1 MLGAV
6 DDGAALRGY
15 WVCFLRRS
23 FLILLVFVAC
33 AFALVGTVRVR
44 RMGEILVLVREVVE
58 QEGGRVVREGDGSH

>member
-15 WVCFLRRS
+15 WGCFLRRS

-33 AFALVGTVRVR
+33 AFALVGTVRVG